1 MTGQYVVMPD
11 FRPALHGA
19 AHGSL
24 DDHVIVVGPNG
35 QIAVPFL
42 TLADVETDGHRHF
55 LGTLDGT
62 GVWAIDVEE
71 EPDGA
76 AFMPLIMS
84 HGRLGD
90 ELWAIA
96 GRAVQISAW
105 WRTHQFCGSCGK
117 PNSLRD
123 AERALGC
130 DDCKT
135 LQYPRLAPAVI
146 VLIHRDRE
154 VLLARGKSFGAP
166 MYSTL
171 AGFVEPGETLEQCVA
186 REVREEVGVE
196 VTDIT
201 YKHSQAWP
209 FPNSL
214 MIGFTARW
222 KAGDIEIDPSEIVDA
237 QWYSIDELPNIPP
250 PFAISRWL
258 IDGHVAALSD

>member
-1 MTGQYVVMPD
+1 MPD
-11 FRPALHGA
+11 FRPGLDGS

-24 DDHVIVVGPNG
+24 DDHVIVVGTNS

-42 TLADVETDGHRHF
+42 TLADIDDSGARRHF
-55 LGTLDGT
+55 LGVLDGT
-62 GVWAIDVEE
+62 GVWAIDLEE

-76 AFMPLIMS
+76 AFMPLIMA

-105 WRTHQFCGSCGK
+105 WRSHQFCGSCGK
-117 PNSLRD
+117 PTALRD

-130 DDCKT
+130 DDCKS
-135 LQYPRLAPAVI
+135 LAYPRLAPAVI
-146 VLIHRDRE
+146 VLIHRDDE
-154 VLLARGKSFGAP
+154 VLLAHGRSFGAP

-186 REVREEVGVE
+186 REIREEVGVK

-201 YKHSQAWP
+201 YRASQAWP
-209 FPNSL
+209 FPHSV

-222 KAGDIEIDPSEIVDA
+222 ESGEIDIDESEIVDA
-237 QWYSIDELPNIPP
+237 KWFKVDDLPNIPP

-258 IDGHVAALSD
+258 IDGHIDRLSAG

>member
-1 MTGQYVVMPD
+1 MDVPD
-11 FRPALHGA
+11 FRPGLDGS

-42 TLADVETDGHRHF
+42 TLADLPDDGAGRRHF
-55 LGTLDGT
+55 LGTMDGV
-62 GVWAIDVEE
+62 GVWAIDAEE

-76 AFMPLIMS
+76 AFMPLIVAP
-84 HGRLGD
+84 GRLGD

-105 WRTHQFCGSCGK
+105 WRTHQYCGQCGK
-117 PNSLRD
+117 PATLRD

-135 LQYPRLAPAVI
+135 LNYPRLAPAVI
-146 VLIHRDRE
+146 VLIHRE
-154 VLLARGKSFGAP
+154 EELLLARGRSFGAP

-171 AGFVEPGETLEQCVA
+171 AGFVEPGESLEQCVA
-186 REVREEVGVE
+186 REIREEVGVE
-196 VTDIT
+196 VEEIT
-201 YKHSQAWP
+201 YRASQAWP
-209 FPNSL
+209 FPHSV

-222 KAGDIEIDPSEIVDA
+222 KAGDIEIDPNEIVDA
-237 QWYSIDELPNIPP
+237 QWFPIDELPNIPP

-258 IDGHVAALSD
+258 IDGHIERVRAGA